1 MYKQHFGFKELPFSI
16 APNPRFLYMSEQHS
30 EALAH
35 LIYGI
40 NSDGGFVLLTGEVGT
55 GKTTICR
62 CLLEQIPQTSY
73 IAFILNP
80 KMTVEELLATFCD
93 ELGIGYPDGNKS
105 IKVFVDRINEYLLDA
120 HARGRKTV
128 LIIEEAQ
135 NLSADVLEQVRL
147 LTNLETNRQKLLQVI
162 MIGQPELKDMLLRPD
177 LRQLSQRITAR
188 YHMGALTKD
197 EADAYINHRL
207 VVAGANNKI
216 FPDSTI
222 GTLHRLSRGIPRLV
236 NVICDRALLGAYVQG
251 KEKVDRRTL
260 INAAHEVFGQKD
272 MRKRRKNLLRWAVS
286 SAAIVLCG
294 AALSAAYYNYKA
306 AVKTP
311 GVPVREAKQ
320 ALSVKVDTLQWP
332 AGKSIEQSRDM
343 AYGTLFKQWGVT
355 YLPEGG
361 SRVCRQ
367 AENNGLRCFQRR
379 GNIGELVRLNR
390 PAVLKIF
397 DGGHE
402 FYVAIMSIQD
412 RTASLVIG
420 DENQTVD
427 TKEIDKKWNGDYVLL
442 WRPPENYNIA
452 IHPGYRGP
460 EVLWLKGR
468 LSLVHGVKLRNDQNN
483 KYSEKLVNEVKKF
496 QLAMGLAPDG
506 IVGARTVIL
515 LNNVTAKDEPVLKR
529 TGG

>member
-16 APNPRFLYMSEQHS
+16 APDPRFLYMSEQHS

-62 CLLEQIPQTSY
+62 CLLDQVPQTSY

-93 ELGIGYPDGNKS
+93 ELDIAYPDGNKS

-135 NLSADVLEQVRL
+135 NLSADVLEQIRL

-162 MIGQPELKDMLLRPD
+162 MIGQPELRDMLSRPE

-197 EADAYINHRL
+197 EVDAYVTHRL
-207 VVAGANNKI
+207 AVAGANNKI
-216 FPDSTI
+216 FPASTI

-251 KEKVDRRTL
+251 KEKVNRRTL
-260 INAAHEVFGQKD
+260 INAAREVFGQKD
-272 MRKRRKNLLRWAVS
+272 MRKQRRNPLRWAVS
-286 SAAIVLCG
+286 AVIVLG
-294 AALSAAYYNYKA
+294 AAVLSAAYYNYIA

-311 GVPVREAKQ
+311 DVPVREAKQ
-320 ALSVKVDTLQWP
+320 ALSVRIDTLQWP
-332 AGKSIEQSRDM
+332 AGKAIDQSRDT
-343 AYGTLFKQWGVT
+343 AYGALFKQWGVT
-355 YLPEGG
+355 YLPGDG

-367 AENNGLRCFQRR
+367 AEDNGLRCLQRH
-379 GNIGELVRLNR
+379 GNIDELVRLNK
-390 PAVLKIF
+390 PAVLKLF

-402 FYVAIMSIQD
+402 FYVAIMSIQE

-420 DENQTVD
+420 DENKTVD
-427 TKEIDKKWNGDYVLL
+427 TKEIEKKWNGDYVLL
-442 WRPPENYNIA
+442 WRPPENYNIS

-460 EVLWLKGR
+460 EVLWLKAR
-468 LSLVHGVKLRNDQNN
+468 LSPVHGVKIRNDQNN
-483 KYSEKLVNEVKKF
+483 KYSGKLVNEVKKF
-496 QLAMGLAPDG
+496 QVAMGLVPDG

-529 TGG
+529 IGG